1 MGSPR
6 RMEPSLSPFCVAFL
20 SVQRSKRRRPQ
31 GRAPV
36 CPRVNVVL
44 RFDVERMEDLRAH
57 LAKGAYRFDVRPNVV
72 LFAQRP
78 GVTLSVYAS
87 GKILLTGAQAEETA
101 GVLTGLGLAKGE
113 PARAPPP
120 PAAGFEPH
128 VGCDESGKGDYFGP
142 LCTAAVFIPSAEVAR
157 LLVEK
162 GVRDS
167 KDVSDAEAGPLAALV
182 RARCPHAVHVLAP
195 PLYNEVYERFR
206 NLNDLLADCHGRALE
221 RLLAQTGPVPV
232 LVDQFARPEVL
243 VRRLG
248 EKARATRVEQAVRAE
263 ADVAV
268 AAASLVA
275 RTEFLAGLAALEVKH
290 GVRLPKGAGLPV
302 VKAARDI
309 AARGGVT
316 LLRQVAKVHFAT
328 TDAATR
334 R

>member
-1 MGSPR
+1 M
-6 RMEPSLSPFCVAFL
+6 
-20 SVQRSKRRRPQ
+20 
-31 GRAPV
+31 
-36 CPRVNVVL
+36 NVVL
-44 RFDVERMEDLRAH
+44 RFDAERIEDLRAH
-57 LAKGAYRFDVRPNVV
+57 LAKGGYKLDLRPNVV

-78 GVTLSVYAS
+78 GVTLSLYGS
-87 GKILLTGAQAEETA
+87 GKMLLTGPQAEETA
-101 GVLTGLGLAKGE
+101 GVLTGLGLAKAE
-113 PARAPPP
+113 AARAGPA

-142 LCTAAVFIPSAEVAR
+142 LCVAAVHVPDAQTAR
-157 LLVEK
+157 HLAEK

-195 PLYNEVYERFR
+195 PLYNDVYERVR
-206 NLNDLLADCHGRALE
+206 NLNDLLADCHARALE

-232 LVDQFARPEVL
+232 VVDQFARPEVL

-248 EKARATRVEQAVRAE
+248 EKARAVRVEQAVRAE

-275 RTEFLAGLAALEVKH
+275 RAEFLAGLAALGVKH
-290 GVRLPKGAGLPV
+290 GVRLPKGAGVPV
-302 VKAARDI
+302 VKAAREL
-309 AARGGVT
+309 AARGGTT